1 MVGVKYGKEYN
12 LKYEVIRI
20 SSGKDSTSGL
30 LFEIANDKRTFLAYT
45 LEDEQRD
52 VKVWGETRI
61 PAGTYKLKLRTEGGF
76 HSRYVNKYGAMHKG
90 MIHVQD
96 VPGFEY
102 ILWHTGNTDE
112 HTAGCLIL
120 GNTQTNNRIA
130 KDGFIGSSVDAYK
143 FVYPRVAAAIES
155 GQDVEV
161 TYIDYDGDVKE
172 ISNKS
177 TDDVILATTVMEKL
191 EEISGEVQTLSAK
204 LDGRRIT

>member
-1 MVGVKYGKEYN
+1 M
-12 LKYEVIRI
+12 KYEVLRI
-20 SSGKDSTSGL
+20 SSGKDSTSGM
-30 LFEIANDKRTFLAYT
+30 LFEVDNNTRTFLAYT

-61 PAGTYKLKLRTEGGF
+61 PAGTYKLKLRKEGGF
-76 HSRYVNKYGAMHKG
+76 HTRYLAKYGDTFHKG
-90 MIHVQD
+90 MIWVQD
-96 VPGFEY
+96 VPGFEW

-130 KDGFIGSSVDAYK
+130 KDGFIGNSVDAYK

-155 GQDVEV
+155 GLDVEV

-177 TDDVILATTVMEKL
+177 TDDVILAGSVMDKL
-191 EEISGEVQTLSAK
+191 SEISGEIQVMSAK
-204 LDGRRIT
+204 LDGRKID